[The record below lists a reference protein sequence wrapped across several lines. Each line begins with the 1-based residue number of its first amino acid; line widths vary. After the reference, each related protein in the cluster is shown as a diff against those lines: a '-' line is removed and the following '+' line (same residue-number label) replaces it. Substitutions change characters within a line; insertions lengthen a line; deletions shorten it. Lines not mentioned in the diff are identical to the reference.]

1 MYFCKKSLFICLFT
15 ILCLS
20 YNYTAKGVIL
30 AKELETLTPPQF
42 TETIANRIFW
52 LEKVLR
58 TKQEALENAPPGSV
72 RIVRKKRTNQFYLR
86 ENKTDLQGK
95 YIPRSQ
101 LKLASALCQKVY
113 DQKIVLA
120 LQKEIT
126 YLKDFLENY
135 QELNVT
141 TACQKLPVIRYKA
154 ADPLTLT
161 DAEYVEKWLAVQYR
175 HKAFDPDTPPL
186 FTENGKRV
194 RSKSEVIIANALTN
208 FNVPYRY
215 EYPVV
220 INRNINRSMK
230 RDLVTFHP
238 DFCCLNVKTRKEYI
252 WEHFGKMD
260 DPEYAK
266 RAVEKIYL
274 YNEHG
279 YEIGKN
285 LIVTMETSSC
295 PMSGVLARDTV
306 YTHFG
311 CQNY

>member
-1 MYFCKKSLFICLFT
+1 MYFYRKALFICLFSN
-15 ILCLS
+15 LYLS
-20 YNYTAKGVIL
+20 YKYTAKGVIL

-42 TETIANRIFW
+42 KEAVAKRILW

-58 TKQEALENAPPGSV
+58 TKQESLENAPPGSV
-72 RIVRKKRTNQFYLR
+72 RISRKKRTNQFYLR
-86 ENKTDLQGK
+86 EDKTDLQGK

-101 LKLASALCQKVY
+101 LKLARALCQKVY

-126 YLKDFLENY
+126 YLQDFLKNY
-135 QELNVT
+135 EEKNASKAFLD
-141 TACQKLPVIRYKA
+141 LPVIRYKA

-161 DAEYVEKWLAVQYR
+161 DAEYVEKWLALEYR
-175 HKAFDPDTPPL
+175 HKAFNPDTPPL

-230 RDLVTFHP
+230 KDLVTFHP
-238 DFCCLNVKTRKEYI
+238 DFCCLNVKTRKVYF

-260 DPEYAK
+260 DVEYAK

-274 YNEHG
+274 YNDHG

-295 PMSGVLARDTV
+295 PMSAALARDTV

-311 CQNY
+311 WQTY

>member
-1 MYFCKKSLFICLFT
+1 M
-15 ILCLS
+15 
-20 YNYTAKGVIL
+20 

-42 TETIANRIFW
+42 KEAVAKRILW

-58 TKQEALENAPPGSV
+58 TKQESLENAPPGSV
-72 RIVRKKRTNQFYLR
+72 RISRKKRTNQFYLR

-101 LKLASALCQKVY
+101 LKLARALCQKVY

-126 YLKDFLENY
+126 YLQDFLKNY
-135 QELNVT
+135 EEKNASKAFLD
-141 TACQKLPVIRYKA
+141 LPVIRYKA

-161 DAEYVEKWLAVQYR
+161 DAEYVEKWLALEYR
-175 HKAFDPDTPPL
+175 HKAFNPDTPPL

-230 RDLVTFHP
+230 KDLVTFHP
-238 DFCCLNVKTRKEYI
+238 DFCCLNVKTRKVYF

-260 DPEYAK
+260 DVEYAK

-285 LIVTMETSSC
+285 LIVTMETSSR
-295 PMSGVLARDTV
+295 PLSGYMVRDNVTNFLR
-306 YTHFG
+306 Y
-311 CQNY
+311 

>member
-1 MYFCKKSLFICLFT
+1 M
-15 ILCLS
+15 
-20 YNYTAKGVIL
+20 
-30 AKELETLTPPQF
+30 
-42 TETIANRIFW
+42 
-52 LEKVLR
+52 
-58 TKQEALENAPPGSV
+58 
-72 RIVRKKRTNQFYLR
+72 
-86 ENKTDLQGK
+86 QGK

-101 LKLASALCQKVY
+101 LKLAHALCQKVY

-126 YLKDFLENY
+126 YLQDFLKNY
-135 QELNVT
+135 EEKNASKAFLD
-141 TACQKLPVIRYKA
+141 LPVIRYKA

-175 HKAFDPDTPPL
+175 HKAFNPDTPPL

-194 RSKSEVIIANALTN
+194 RSKSEVIIANVLTI

-230 RDLVTFHP
+230 KDLVTFHP
-238 DFCCLNVKTRKEYI
+238 DFCCLNVKTRKVYF

-260 DPEYAK
+260 DVEYAK

-295 PMSGVLARDTV
+295 PMSAALARDTV

-311 CQNY
+311 WQTY